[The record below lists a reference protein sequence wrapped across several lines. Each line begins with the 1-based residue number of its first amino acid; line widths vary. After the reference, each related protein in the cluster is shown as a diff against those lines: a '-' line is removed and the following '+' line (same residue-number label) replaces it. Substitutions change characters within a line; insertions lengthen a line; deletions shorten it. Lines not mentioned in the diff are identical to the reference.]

1 MNKIRIG
8 PKNFPYPLLTTLVG
22 SHVNGNPSFMTVA
35 WVTIVDPNPPTL
47 SLSLL
52 KSGCTLK
59 GIRENGAFSVNIPS
73 TDLVKDVDYCGI
85 FSDRNIDIS
94 KTFKVFYGLL
104 RAAPLIEKCPIN
116 LECRLIQSIESGR
129 YVLVTGEV
137 LELHVDAD
145 YITEGKLDP
154 SRIHPPIYAPDI
166 CNYYSSGKVVTKA
179 SNVGTKT
186 GEPKHTNSSV
196 KAEISQPYRF
206 F

>member
-1 MNKIRIG
+1 MNKIKIG

-22 SHVNGNPSFMTVA
+22 SHVNGKPSFMTVA

-47 SLSLL
+47 SISLL

-59 GIRENGAFSVNIPS
+59 GIRKNGAFSVNIPS
-73 TDLVKDVDYCGI
+73 TDLAKDVDFHGI
-85 FSDRNIDIS
+85 FSNRNTDIS

-129 YVLVTGEV
+129 YVLVTGEI

-145 YITEGKLDP
+145 YITKGNLDL
-154 SRIHPPIYAPDI
+154 SGIHTSIYASDI
-166 CNYYSSGKVVTKA
+166 FNYYNSGKVVTKA

-196 KAEISQPYRF
+196 KAEISKPYRF